1 MKVAGCGGAMPD
13 GLTVIVDAKSRA
25 GRLVLERCLS
35 PKGAGRERELHRRPR
50 DRCRSYWQIAS
61 SAPVPSITSLHVRP
75 EAAQSSWTSH
85 RCDVALQYS
94 TTFPLQRLPFAGQR
108 NGTAKFPMSGQPQAG
123 SNVNTS
129 NAHRP
134 FLLFTTY
141 YPSSRDRRRCGQCDI
156 CAPRDCRA
164 LRFRARERGA
174 VILRARGFPFTI
186 GCRPA
191 GRGAPASASSI
202 SCVRRGPVPRRLHP
216 IRHPAVTATWDSGS
230 DIRRRRDGR
239 EVLPD
244 EGHPV
249 GGISRVSL
257 SRQCRSL
264 RTGWMKRRGR
274 RSSASRQGVPGRSV

>member
-35 PKGAGRERELHRRPR
+35 SKGAGRERELHRRPR

-61 SAPVPSITSLHVRP
+61 TAPVPSITSLHVRP
-75 EAAQSSWTSH
+75 DAAQSSWTSH

-141 YPSSRDRRRCGQCDI
+141 YPSSRDGRTSQRPSWTPGGSRSDPWKSIELPLLGGAVGPLHRREPWLPHG
-156 CAPRDCRA
+156 APRLSFRRPGGRRPA
-164 LRFRARERGA
+164 LRA
-174 VILRARGFPFTI
+174 VR
-186 GCRPA
+186 
-191 GRGAPASASSI
+191 
-202 SCVRRGPVPRRLHP
+202 
-216 IRHPAVTATWDSGS
+216 
-230 DIRRRRDGR
+230 
-239 EVLPD
+239 
-244 EGHPV
+244 
-249 GGISRVSL
+249 
-257 SRQCRSL
+257 
-264 RTGWMKRRGR
+264 
-274 RSSASRQGVPGRSV
+274 